1 MTAQSVIETE
11 SGVRRAPPRRSAGQS
26 LRRNLSFYLMFLPAL
41 LLLIGVMYPFVL
53 GAYTSLTNQKLYIP
67 AIEFV
72 GLQNYVALFRDDVFL
87 TGLAVT
93 LTYTVLVL
101 LVQIPLGIVVAMLL
115 DIPTPLRRLFRTTL
129 VLPLLLPP
137 IVAALMWKTMMQPA
151 SGVLNYL
158 LGFVGIGP
166 LPWLASTQTA
176 LISVVLID
184 TWVYMPFAALIILSG
199 LQSVPE
205 ETVEASRVDGASGW
219 NVFRFVKLPWI
230 LPYILLVTL
239 FRAADALKT
248 FDLIY
253 PTTRGGPLNATRVLH
268 VMAYEE
274 VFRWSTLGK
283 AMAIVMVLWLIS
295 YVVSFFLMRQW
306 QRRSEDFQDGN

>member
-1 MTAQSVIETE
+1 MSIEGAVE
-11 SGVRRAPPRRSAGQS
+11 RSQANRRAQPNRSMRQS
-26 LRRNLSFYLMFLPAL
+26 LRRNLSFYLMFSPAL
-41 LLLIGVMYPFVL
+41 LLLIGAMYPFLL
-53 GAYTSLTNQKLYIP
+53 GAYTSLTNQKLYVP
-67 AIEFV
+67 TIEFF
-72 GLQNYVALFRDDVFL
+72 GLSNYVKLFNDDVFL

-101 LVQIPLGIVVAMLL
+101 LIQIPLGVMVALLL
-115 DIPTPLRRLFRTTL
+115 DIPTRLRRLFRTTL

-158 LGFVGIGP
+158 LGLVGIPP
-166 LPWLASTQTA
+166 LPWLTSTQTA

-184 TWVYMPFAALIILSG
+184 TWVYMPFAALILLSG

-205 ETVEASRVDGASGW
+205 ESIEAGRVDGASGW
-219 NVFRFVKLPWI
+219 AIFRYIKLPWI
-230 LPYILLVTL
+230 MPYILLVTL
-239 FRAADALKT
+239 FRAADSLKT

-253 PTTRGGPLNATRVLH
+253 PTTRGGPLDSTRVLH

-274 VFRWSTLGK
+274 VFRWSTMGK

-295 YVVSFFLMRQW
+295 YVVSFVLMNRWKRQ
-306 QRRSEDFQDGN
+306 SEDYQDGV